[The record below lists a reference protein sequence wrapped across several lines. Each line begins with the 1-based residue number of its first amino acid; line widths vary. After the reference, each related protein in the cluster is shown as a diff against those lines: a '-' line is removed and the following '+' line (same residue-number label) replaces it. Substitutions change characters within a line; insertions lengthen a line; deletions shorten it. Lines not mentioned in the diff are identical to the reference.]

1 MTNKSA
7 KNAVMAIYKSHSEA
21 KAVVQKLQRSG
32 SSRVKLLERLH
43 SQWFAA

>member
-32 SSRVKLLERLH
+32 SLGRWAQQRH
-43 SQWFAA
+43 YP